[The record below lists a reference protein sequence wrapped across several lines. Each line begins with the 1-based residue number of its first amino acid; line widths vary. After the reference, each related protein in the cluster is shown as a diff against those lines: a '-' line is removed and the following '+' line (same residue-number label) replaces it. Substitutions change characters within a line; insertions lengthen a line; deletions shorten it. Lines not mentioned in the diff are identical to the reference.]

1 MKRIGEKFLNCLPK
15 IRSYTCTLLIDM
27 GSYKQH
33 GTGVFV
39 KIGMKYFLFSAA
51 HVFDDFEKL
60 FIPIGEGKTL
70 IKPGGHIIKNNP
82 KGDRKCDELD
92 VAILILDNQSVK
104 GLSADYSFLESSNI
118 MINHSSVDF
127 MSYIVFGYPSTWSK
141 KSQTRNSFHSI
152 PFIGITKCVNLNE
165 YKSLKIKE
173 YLNLIVEYDRQNT
186 PNLKSRSISYGP
198 DLFGIS
204 GGGLWYINIFDM
216 EIEPKLIGIMNEWSI
231 SNRNRLISTRI
242 DAYTEILRKKGLID
256 FEESELFGFK

>member
-1 MKRIGEKFLNCLPK
+1 MKEIAEKYLNSLPK
-15 IRSYTCTLLIDM
+15 INSFTCRLLKNMDY
-27 GSYKQH
+27 YKQH

-39 KIGMKYFLFSAA
+39 KIGLKYFLFSAA

-60 FIPIGEGKTL
+60 FIPIEKGKTL

-82 KGDRKCDELD
+82 KTDRKSDELD
-92 VAILILDNQSVK
+92 VAILMLDNQSVK
-104 GLSADYSFLESSNI
+104 DLSTDYSFLESSNI

-127 MSYIVFGYPSTWSK
+127 MSYIVFGYPSSWSK
-141 KSQTRNSFHSI
+141 KSQSRNSFHSI

-165 YKSLKIKE
+165 YKRLKINE

-186 PNLKSRSISYGP
+186 PNLKSKSISYGP
-198 DLFGIS
+198 NLFGIS
-204 GGGLWYINIFDM
+204 GCGLWYINNFDLK
-216 EIEPKLIGIMNEWSI
+216 IEPKLIGIMNEWSI

-256 FEESELFGFK
+256 FQESELFGFK